1 MFFLVNT
8 DKKFI
13 FGWSAK
19 CRCTNIKDIFYF
31 LQTDNL
37 IITDDEYDEY
47 DEKAKR
53 KIDENVKHDK
63 NYKLP
68 NDIENYTTIIFIRNP
83 YKRIVSGFIDKYRK
97 NGEFR
102 CRIPP
107 FGWKNNSFL
116 SFSQFVDDLIIHR
129 WEKIDEHHFT
139 PQTTENFDEK
149 ILLSKNIKFYDICKI
164 DFEYIEQ
171 LLNKKIPE
179 SIRNKKYGHE
189 RIYEIKDKDSYY
201 NDYVY
206 DLNIDDYIDKNVD
219 IKYFYNQEIKD
230 KVFNFYIKDFN
241 LFKEHGIDYV
251 NKEV

>member
-8 DKKFI
+8 DKKVI

-31 LQTDNL
+31 LKTDNL
-37 IITDDEYDEY
+37 IINEDEI
-47 DEKAKR
+47 DEKRKHEIDKR
-53 KIDENVKHDK
+53 YKEDK

-68 NDIENYTTIIFIRNP
+68 SDIENYTTIIFIRNP
-83 YKRIVSGFIDKYRK
+83 YKRIISGFIDKYRK

-102 CRIPP
+102 YR
-107 FGWKNNSFL
+107 WNNNSFL
-116 SFSQFVDDLIIHR
+116 SFSQFVDELIIHK
-129 WEKIDEHHFT
+129 WNKIDEHHFS

-149 ILLSKNIKFYDICKI
+149 ILLSKNIKFYDICNI
-164 DFEYIEQ
+164 DFEYIEK
-171 LLNKKIPE
+171 LFNKKIPKL
-179 SIRNKKYGHE
+179 IRNKKYGHE

-230 KVFNFYIKDFN
+230 KIFNFYIKDFN
-241 LFKEHGIDYV
+241 LFKECGIDYV
-251 NKEV
+251 NTDLGKY